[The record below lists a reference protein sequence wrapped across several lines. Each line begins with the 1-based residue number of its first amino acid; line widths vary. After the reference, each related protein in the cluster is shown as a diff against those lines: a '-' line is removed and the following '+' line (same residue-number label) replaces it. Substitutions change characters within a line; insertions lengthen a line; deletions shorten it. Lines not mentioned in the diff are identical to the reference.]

1 MAHALSAKFTQSIAT
16 RALAN
21 TRNTRHTARLTTVR
35 PMASITIVDGV
46 DFTHIAREFRCKW
59 SADNDK
65 ASLAAAQKVLNKHL
79 PALKAKGEVQR
90 TVCGGC
96 LDFKVNTRLAAED
109 FGAWEAAG
117 FAPEAEFLA
126 DLAKIDGITNI
137 ETQTYT
143 LMPQ

>member
-96 LDFKVNTRLAAED
+96 LDFKVNRDCLPKTLARGKPLGSPRKLNSWLISPRLTVLRTLKHKRTR
-109 FGAWEAAG
+109 
-117 FAPEAEFLA
+117 
-126 DLAKIDGITNI
+126 
-137 ETQTYT
+137 
-143 LMPQ
+143 